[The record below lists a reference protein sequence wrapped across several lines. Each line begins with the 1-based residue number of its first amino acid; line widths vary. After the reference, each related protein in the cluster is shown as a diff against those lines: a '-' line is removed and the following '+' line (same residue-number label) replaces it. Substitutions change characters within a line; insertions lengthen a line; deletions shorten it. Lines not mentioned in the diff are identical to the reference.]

1 MNPEEYGSNG
11 IRIIIDEKKGSTMND
26 SEKIEAIKK
35 TVSHNIDYKHLVRQF
50 MGFIQDIVD
59 DKMTMKEVDDYIKV
73 LIREYNLLRD

>member
-35 TVSHNIDYKHLVRQF
+35 TLSHNIDFKHLVRQF

-73 LIREYNLLRD
+73 LIREDNLLRD